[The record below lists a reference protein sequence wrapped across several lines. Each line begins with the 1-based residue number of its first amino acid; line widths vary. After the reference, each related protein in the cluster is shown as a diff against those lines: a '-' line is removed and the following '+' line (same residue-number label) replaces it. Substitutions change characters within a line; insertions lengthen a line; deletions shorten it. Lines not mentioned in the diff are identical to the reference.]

1 MAAVARDAA
10 NAGEVKLVRDAL
22 GQMTSFPARDKAA
35 LESARALLKA
45 GHRDEAVETARVITS
60 FPLRDAA
67 LKELAQ

>member
-1 MAAVARDAA
+1 
-10 NAGEVKLVRDAL
+10 
-22 GQMTSFPARDKAA
+22 MTSFPARDKAA